1 MQRRRAADLGFS
13 PTPSAQEAWQ
23 RSPATARGA
32 VLALGLP
39 SLTTRRMSREVG
51 CPPGSRILAGDREL
65 LRSVFRYRQPAEGL
79 EPENEEGLGWR
90 SDRLLVATPHRQGV
104 QNETA
109 T

>member
-32 VLALGLP
+32 VLALALP
-39 SLTTRRMSREVG
+39 SLTTRRMSRKVG

-65 LRSVFRYRQPAEGL
+65 LWSVFRYRQLTGSL
-79 EPENEEGLGWR
+79 ERESEERSGWR
-90 SDRLLVATPHRQGV
+90 PHGPGFATLLRDGV
-104 QNETA
+104 QTA
-109 T
+109 SAM